1 MSMKTKYLAPE
12 GLFKDCVV
20 LAQKAQSKAHTVLIQ
35 MKVLTIILIVIKIV
49 QVRIAKNE
57 ALKKLIKTK
66 DCLFNSKYISE

>member
-1 MSMKTKYLAPE
+1 
-12 GLFKDCVV
+12 
-20 LAQKAQSKAHTVLIQ
+20 